1 MRQIILEIAAATML
15 TVGAIL
21 SLAAQALASD
31 VMVMKPYARASATPA
46 AKAGAVYMTIV
57 NHGAGA
63 DRLIAVAADVSK
75 TAHLHESV
83 DEGGVA
89 SMRAVDALDIG
100 PHGEV
105 QLAPGGLHVMLLDLK
120 QPLKQGAHF
129 NLTLTFEKAGP
140 VVVDV
145 PVGGV
150 AEGADAHQDH
160 DAAGSN

>member
-15 TVGAIL
+15 TVGAIV

-31 VMVMKPYARASATPA
+31 VMVIKPYARASATPA
-46 AKAGAVYMTIV
+46 AKAGAVYMTIM
-57 NHGAGA
+57 NHGQGS

-75 TAHLHESV
+75 AAHLHESAEQ
-83 DEGGVA
+83 DGVA
-89 SMRAVDALDIG
+89 SMRAVDTIEIG
-100 PHGEV
+100 PHSEM
-105 QLAPGGLHVMLLDLK
+105 QLSPGGLHVMLFDLK
-120 QPLKQGAHF
+120 KPLKQGAHF

-150 AEGADAHQDH
+150 AEGADTHQGH
-160 DAAGSN
+160 DAAAGN

>member
-31 VMVMKPYARASATPA
+31 VIVVKPYARASATSA
-46 AKAGAVYMTIV
+46 AKAGAVYMTIM
-57 NHGAGA
+57 NHGPGA

-83 DEGGVA
+83 DEDGVA

-100 PHGEV
+100 PHSEL
-105 QLAPGGLHVMLLDLK
+105 QLAPGGLHVMLFDLK

-140 VVVDV
+140 VVVEV

-150 AEGADAHQDH
+150 AEGAETHQEH
-160 DAAGSN
+160 DASGSN